1 MPMRELTSAESL
13 ELLEGAPVG
22 RIVIS
27 VGDLTDIYPVTHT
40 VIDGWVYFRTAPG
53 DKLAGLAS
61 NASVL
66 FEADDLS
73 GARAW
78 SVVVRGLAR
87 RLEHDDEIDPVIDAL
102 RNPFAGGRKD
112 VVVRIVPESV
122 SGRVFEPTSDDGDE
136 TVDPTD

>member
-1 MPMRELTSAESL
+1 MPIRELTSVESL
-13 ELLEGAPVG
+13 GLLGGAPVG

-40 VIDGWVYFRTAPG
+40 VIDGRVYFRTAPG

-87 RLEHDDEIDPVIDAL
+87 RLEHDDETDPVLDAL

-112 VVVRIVPESV
+112 VVVRIVPQSV
-122 SGRVFEPTSDDGDE
+122 SGRLFEPDGGDDE
-136 TVDPTD
+136 VDSTD